1 MRRGFKPPAE
11 TNACYIDR
19 AVKYDPDEQ
28 LATDA
33 WNRLNDDEKR
43 AAVEE
48 YHRRR
53 RIRMPN
59 ARVHAMFHV
68 IVENQVAMREGSEG
82 LSRHD
87 AVHAI
92 GSVVAGQIFHRLK
105 DPGGNQDLTP
115 EYTEKLKRLTAESW
129 RQQFQK

>member
-1 MRRGFKPPAE
+1 M
-11 TNACYIDR
+11 N
-19 AVKYDPDEQ
+19 YDPDKQ